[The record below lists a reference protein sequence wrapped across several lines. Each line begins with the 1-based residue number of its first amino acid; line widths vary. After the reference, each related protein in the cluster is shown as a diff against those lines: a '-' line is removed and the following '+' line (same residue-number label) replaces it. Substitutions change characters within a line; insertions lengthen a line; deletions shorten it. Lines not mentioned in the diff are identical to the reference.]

1 MIRRGVALLSGGLDS
16 TLAAR
21 LVIDQEVEVFGFH
34 LVMPWGCC
42 DKRYAVSSA
51 AFLNVPLMTHKL
63 GDDYLEI
70 VRNPR
75 FGYGVAMNPCVDCRI
90 HIWRL
95 AERYMEKIGATFLIT
110 GEVLGQRPMSQM
122 RRSMNLI
129 EKESDL
135 IGKILRPLSAKL
147 LEPTQPEIDGVVDRE
162 KLLNLQGRSRKDQ
175 IRLAEQFGLED
186 YPTPAGGCLLTDE
199 NFAVKVKDY
208 FAHSDVNSTEDF
220 ELLTLGRHF
229 RMDHQTKIIVGR
241 NEREN
246 LTLQWYAQKE
256 NRHLLI
262 PKNFV
267 GPFVLIIG
275 SLTEESKRKASE
287 LAVQYT
293 RQDRRP
299 VDKVIFEYR
308 DQVIEILL
316 SETVPCSL

>member
-1 MIRRGVALLSGGLDS
+1 
-16 TLAAR
+16 
-21 LVIDQEVEVFGFH
+21 
-34 LVMPWGCC
+34 
-42 DKRYAVSSA
+42 
-51 AFLNVPLMTHKL
+51 
-63 GDDYLEI
+63 
-70 VRNPR
+70 
-75 FGYGVAMNPCVDCRI
+75 
-90 HIWRL
+90 
-95 AERYMEKIGATFLIT
+95 MEKIGATFLIT

-122 RRSMNLI
+122 RRSMNII

-135 IGKILRPLSAKL
+135 TGKILRPLSAKL
-147 LEPTQPEIDGVVDRE
+147 LELTHPEIEGVVDRE
-162 KLLNLQGRSRKDQ
+162 KLLDLQGRSRKDQ
-175 IRLAEQFGLED
+175 IRLAEQFGLKD

-220 ELLTLGRHF
+220 ELLTLGRHS

-262 PKNFV
+262 PKNFI
-267 GPFVLIIG
+267 GPFVLIVG
-275 SLTEESKRKASE
+275 PLTEESKRKASD